1 MQPDIP
7 SNVLNKDLYIKARNI
22 IYSQYEKP
30 SAYRS
35 GALVSKYKELGGE
48 YSGKKTKQ
56 GLTRWYK
63 EAWTDVNP
71 NKTATSYPVYRPTRR
86 VNKNTPK
93 TVMELSTKTLQRQS
107 ALKQKIRGDANLPK
121 FV

>member
-1 MQPDIP
+1 MQSDIP
-7 SNVLNKDLYIKARNI
+7 SNVVDKDLYIKARDI

-35 GALVSKYKELGGE
+35 GALVSKYKELGGK
-48 YSGKKTKQ
+48 YTGKKTKQ
-56 GLTRWYK
+56 GLTRWYQ
-63 EAWTDVNP
+63 EAWRDVNP
-71 NKTATSYPVYRPTRR
+71 NKTATSYPVYRPTKR

-93 TVMELSTKTLQRQS
+93 TVTEISSETLQRQS
-107 ALKQKIRGDANLPK
+107 ALKQKIKGTANLPK